1 MWFQVSRGSFL
12 SSHFDIGNKRV
23 EITEMAISRRHQ
35 KIL

>member
-12 SSHFDIGNKRV
+12 SSHFDIGNKGF
-23 EITEMAISRRHQ
+23 EITEMAISRKYQ